1 MLGILK
7 YTLGGIVAVGYIVAG
22 IGILDFVNTD
32 IATSNLTDWVVW
44 ATSTIF
50 TMAGFFILMT
60 MKGVVR

>member
-1 MLGILK
+1 MLGILE